1 MKGLTANEAAF
12 LFCVIGE
19 PGGIYPSVDEAI
31 RYFNPPKYSKKK
43 EKKLP
48 HLEVFVLSETTEEEK
63 AEQLSLFQE
72 MRFG

>member
-43 EKKLP
+43 EKNYP
-48 HLEVFVLSETTEEEK
+48 I
-63 AEQLSLFQE
+63 
-72 MRFG
+72 